1 LTKSIIAAVA
11 DSLLKPTAPACVELP
26 IFPLGSVLFP
36 GGTMALKIFETRY
49 MDMAKVCLK
58 NAQPFGI
65 ALIAEGNEAGVPAK
79 PHRIGTTARIADW
92 DMPDLGVLRVTV
104 KGEARFRIIEQRSE
118 KNGLIV
124 ATVES
129 IAADTN
135 TNINAETVANSG
147 EFEACAQFLKKVI
160 SQIDGAQYLHDE
172 AMLMDA
178 SWVSFRLTELLPF
191 SGTIKQKMLELTDA
205 RMRLEVLHRFLL
217 EQQLIGA

>member
-1 LTKSIIAAVA
+1 
-11 DSLLKPTAPACVELP
+11 
-26 IFPLGSVLFP
+26 
-36 GGTMALKIFETRY
+36 MALKIFETRY

-65 ALIAEGNEAGVPAK
+65 ALIADGNEAGVPAT
-79 PHRIGTTARIADW
+79 PHRIGTTASIADW

-104 KGEARFRIIEQRSE
+104 KGEARFRIIEQRIE

-124 ATVES
+124 ATVER

-135 TNINAETVANSG
+135 TNINAETVADSG

-205 RMRLEVLHRFLL
+205 SMRLEVLHRFLL

>member
-1 LTKSIIAAVA
+1 
-11 DSLLKPTAPACVELP
+11 
-26 IFPLGSVLFP
+26 LFP

-58 NAQPFGI
+58 KALPFGI
-65 ALIAEGNEAGVPAK
+65 ALIAAGNEAGIPAT
-79 PHRIGTTARIADW
+79 PHHIGTAARITDW

-104 KGEARFRIIEQRSE
+104 TGAARFRIIEQRVE

-129 IAADTN
+129 IGADISTN
-135 TNINAETVANSG
+135 TMTGSH

-160 SQIDGAQYLHDE
+160 AQIDGAQYLQDE
-172 AMLMDA
+172 AMLMDV

-191 SGTIKQKMLELTDA
+191 SSTIKQKMLELTDA
-205 RMRLEVLHRFLL
+205 RMRLEVLHRFLR
-217 EQQLIGA
+217 EQQLIVA

>member
-1 LTKSIIAAVA
+1 MTKSIIATVA

-65 ALIAEGNEAGVPAK
+65 ALIAEGNEAGVPAT

>member
-1 LTKSIIAAVA
+1 
-11 DSLLKPTAPACVELP
+11 
-26 IFPLGSVLFP
+26 
-36 GGTMALKIFETRY
+36 MALKIFETRY

-58 NAQPFGI
+58 NALPFGI
-65 ALIAEGNEAGVPAK
+65 ALIADGNEAGIPAT

-135 TNINAETVANSG
+135 ANTNTNAETVADSH
-147 EFEACAQFLKKVI
+147 EFEACARFLKKVI
-160 SQIDGAQYLHDE
+160 SQIDGAPYSHDE
-172 AMLMDA
+172 PMLMDA

>member
-1 LTKSIIAAVA
+1 
-11 DSLLKPTAPACVELP
+11 
-26 IFPLGSVLFP
+26 
-36 GGTMALKIFETRY
+36 MALKIFETRY

-65 ALIAEGNEAGVPAK
+65 ALIADGNEAGVPAT

-104 KGEARFRIIEQRSE
+104 KGEARFRIIEQHIE
-118 KNGLIV
+118 KNGLVV

-129 IAADTN
+129 IAAD
-135 TNINAETVANSG
+135 INAGIDPNAVAGNR

-160 SQIDGAQYLHDE
+160 SQIDDAQYLHDE

-191 SGTIKQKMLELTDA
+191 GGTVKQKMLELTDA
-205 RMRLEVLHRFLL
+205 RMRLEVLHRFLF
-217 EQQLIGA
+217 EQQLIDA

>member
-1 LTKSIIAAVA
+1 MTKSIIAAVA

>member
-1 LTKSIIAAVA
+1 MTKSIIAAVA

-65 ALIAEGNEAGVPAK
+65 ALIAEGNEAGVPAT

>member
-1 LTKSIIAAVA
+1 LIKSIIATVA
-11 DSLLKPTAPACVELP
+11 DSLLKSAAPEYVELP

-58 NAQPFGI
+58 NALPFGI
-65 ALIAEGNEAGVPAK
+65 ALIVDGKEAGAPAT

-92 DMPDLGVLRVTV
+92 DMPDLGVLRVSV
-104 KGEARFRIIEQRSE
+104 KGEARFRIIEQHIE

-129 IAADTN
+129 IAADVE
-135 TNINAETVANSG
+135 AVADSH

-160 SQIDGAQYLHDE
+160 LQINGTQHLQDD